1 MIQKRVTKM
10 NEEHSEIK
18 AKNNRSGSA
27 IALVLSVL
35 IWIPVYTLKIPAVYL
50 SFASLIWVSALL
62 FAVRNTS
69 GIISHVIVFIVL
81 WFSLTAK
88 SFGTY
93 GQNLGEFGPSLLTA
107 LCIFPA
113 FLTDGLVTRK
123 NRSFVLTLVFPVL
136 YTFLAY
142 LAARFRINSG
152 LRLDIYMLPFLAP
165 FQLVAVGGS
174 YGFTFLV
181 SWLCSCILFLLIS
194 EKKNIKAVAWTCPA
208 ALIII
213 ACIFG
218 AIRLGTAKDPDY
230 TFKAAYA
237 NGPYRGGF
245 QDEDYDVEYEKM
257 TRYLCDTVSEA
268 KKEGAK
274 FIAYSE
280 EAFGLDA
287 DSYDNMITYA
297 RSLARE
303 NQIDILLGTEKWFD
317 DTDELSENAIR
328 WINSDGE
335 IVMTALKSNL
345 IPNLE
350 TRYYKAGKQEVS
362 YVDLMVDGKNVRIS
376 MAVCFDGDFSLFT
389 RKMDPETDLFV
400 LPSWDWDT
408 IRMKHYLSA
417 AYIPV
422 QSHVTL
428 FKPTYD
434 GFTFLEDP
442 YGRMVY
448 EEKDEEYLDHQ
459 MHIVTIPVYDL
470 K

>member
-1 MIQKRVTKM
+1 MDGEKTLYM
-10 NEEHSEIK
+10 NEKHSEIK
-18 AKNNRSGSA
+18 ANINRAVFA

-35 IWIPVYTLKIPAVYL
+35 IWIPIYAFNIPAVYL
-50 SFASLIWVSALL
+50 SFASLIWILAFI
-62 FAVRNTS
+62 FAVRNTR
-69 GIISHVIVFIVL
+69 GIISYVIVFIAL

-113 FLTDGLVTRK
+113 FLIDGLVTRK
-123 NRSFVLTLVFPVL
+123 NKSFVLTLVFPVL

-142 LAARFRINSG
+142 LTARFRINAG
-152 LRLDIYMLPFLAP
+152 LRLDIYMRPFLAP
-165 FQLVAVGGS
+165 FQLVAVVGA

-181 SWLCSCILFLLIS
+181 AWFCSCIVFLLIS
-194 EKKNIKAVAWTCPA
+194 EKKNIKTVAWVCPA
-208 ALIII
+208 ALITI

-218 AIRLGTAKDPDY
+218 AIRLSTAKEPDY

-237 NGPYRGGF
+237 NGPYRGTF
-245 QDEDYDVEYEKM
+245 QDEDFEIEYEEM
-257 TRYLCDTVSEA
+257 TRYLYDTVTEA

-280 EAFGLDA
+280 EAFGLEA
-287 DSYDNMITYA
+287 GSYENVINYA
-297 RSLARE
+297 RSLAKE
-303 NQIDILLGTEKWFD
+303 NQIDMLLGIEKWFD
-317 DTDELSENAIR
+317 DTDELSENAIL
-328 WINSDGE
+328 WINSNGE
-335 IVMTALKSNL
+335 IVVTALKSNL

-350 TRYYKAGKQEVS
+350 TKDYKAGKQEVS
-362 YVDLMVDGKNVRIS
+362 YVDLMVDGKSVRIS
-376 MAVCFDGDFSLFT
+376 MAVCFDGEFSLFT

-417 AYIPV
+417 SYIPV

-434 GFTFLEDP
+434 GFTFVEDP

-448 EEKDEEYLDHQ
+448 EEKGEEYQDHQ